1 MLLEGKLLK
10 GKELES
16 LKKFLERMNLGY
28 DQGIEY
34 SACILNDNY
43 EIIGTGSV
51 DQNVIKCVAIDPEYQ
66 GQGLAAAIIS
76 NLVQYLFEK
85 ERTHIF
91 IYTKPHNLAMF
102 TEMGFYTI
110 LKTPDILFMENR
122 SQGFLSFLRELRVET
137 PREAYRERCKVGAV
151 VANCNPFTRGHH
163 YLLKKSLEQ
172 CDYLHLFILSDNRSI
187 FSERDRYQMVKEGI
201 KGLERIILH
210 RTSDYMISA
219 ATFPTYFFKDKAHG
233 ERASC
238 RLDLT
243 LFSSRIAP
251 ELHITR
257 RFVGTE
263 PYCEVTKA
271 YNEEMKKVLP
281 AYGIAVI
288 EIERKTNEEKPISAS
303 EVRRCLA
310 RQDYVQ
316 VKKLVPDEV
325 YEYLCKCCSLNS

>member
-91 IYTKPHNLAMF
+91 IYTKPNNLAMF
-102 TEMGFYTI
+102 TDMGFYKI
-110 LKTPDILFMENR
+110 LETPDILFMENR
-122 SQGFLSFLRELRVET
+122 SQEFLSFLRELREET
-137 PREAYRERCKVGAV
+137 PREAYGERCKIGAV
-151 VANCNPFTRGHH
+151 VANCNPFTLGHQ

-172 CDYLHLFILSDNRSI
+172 CDYLHLFILSDNRST
-187 FSERDRYQMVKEGI
+187 FSAMDRYQMVKEGI
-201 KGLERIILH
+201 KSLDRIILH
-210 RTSDYMISA
+210 RTSDYMVSA
-219 ATFPTYFFKDKAHG
+219 ATFPTYFFKDQAFG
-233 ERASC
+233 ERANC
-238 RLDLT
+238 RLDLA
-243 LFSSRIAP
+243 LFASRIAP

-271 YNEEMKKVLP
+271 YNEELKKELP
-281 AYGIAVI
+281 VYGIAVT
-288 EIERKTNEEKPISAS
+288 EIERKTEDDIPISAS
-303 EVRRCLA
+303 EVRRCIT
-310 RQDYVQ
+310 RQDYEQ
-316 VKKLVPDEV
+316 MKKLVPDAV
-325 YEYLCKCCSLNS
+325 YEYLKKML